1 MKVEVIKLDHYQK
14 AYELSDPQISEA
26 PLPMYQSSGAAAIDL
41 HSALDYTVSIGPGG
55 SFTIP
60 TGLKFNINDPS
71 VAMLVYTRSGNGFK
85 HGIQLRN
92 NVGVID
98 SDYQG
103 EVMVKLVNTGSSEFL
118 IKPFDRIAQAIFT
131 PVIQAELVAVD
142 EFTVKSERGE
152 NGFGSTGK

>member
-14 AYELSDPQISEA
+14 AYDLADPQISEA
-26 PLPMYQSSGAAAIDL
+26 PLPMYQSTGAAAIDL
-41 HSALDYTVSIGPGG
+41 HAAVENTLHIFPGA
-55 SFTIP
+55 SVTIP

-103 EVMVKLVNTGSSEFL
+103 EVMVKLVNTGGDEF
-118 IKPFDRIAQAIFT
+118 IVKPFDRIAQAIFT

-142 EFTVKSERGE
+142 EFTAKSERGE